1 MKLEITNPQ
10 SPLHCSVML
19 QERRKSG
26 VPLTPDFCREI
37 LTSSANQSV
46 AGKLL
51 DMIGNRLSAAPQ
63 ELDAYL
69 PYIEAMV
76 SRTVATPK
84 IIEKAA
90 NLVNEFFPYD
100 NYTAEEY
107 AFACRFAALKKH
119 AANSACIAQKL
130 LKRVKNGVRGDA
142 GTVYNPENPRFN
154 LDAGIYSAYPE
165 RLAPDMVR
173 MLRGFCRSG
182 GIRFSNPGSDIHS
195 DTSSR
200 SGSGNY
206 SDTSSR
212 SGSGIHSDTSSRSG
226 SDIQSDTSSRSGSG
240 LQSDSPS
247 RSGIRPGLYDD
258 APSAADIFLMGEM
271 GDLLAPC
278 AAGLL
283 QSNPGDIF
291 DVVAWLGIAAAELS
305 SPAQKDICAGSQKR
319 ILYALRNVR
328 ELPSEM
334 LHGEKAL
341 FPLLLDAV
349 GVRPADREFPALAR
363 QGKEI
368 YAGFLPLM
376 CRFHF
381 VEAFLPRLLEQKVDV
396 RTCLQEK
403 KYQGTP
409 ELLNVSLPEL
419 ASRAGSVDEAAW
431 LLHECFAFRVCRNTV
446 TQWLRYPETSGA
458 RLYEDYLIAQKE
470 GNATVSELAAAVN
483 RGALSNF
490 RLIALANREPFVNKP
505 RTDLRDNGLKALLN
519 VYCEA
524 YARKAEPPEDVYK
537 SIYNVRFGK
546 SGRLE
551 QDPRKPLELFRLA
564 VAELGYKRQPPELA
578 KLTRPGYG
586 YNRLLLKK
594 PFTR

>member
-51 DMIGNRLSAAPQ
+51 DMIENRLSAAPQ
-63 ELDAYL
+63 EIDAYL
-69 PYIEAMV
+69 PYVEAMV

-90 NLVNEFFPYD
+90 ILINEFFPYD

-119 AANSACIAQKL
+119 TANSACIAQKL

-182 GIRFSNPGSDIHS
+182 SIRP
-195 DTSSR
+195 DTL
-200 SGSGNY
+200 SG
-206 SDTSSR
+206 
-212 SGSGIHSDTSSRSG
+212 
-226 SDIQSDTSSRSGSG
+226 
-240 LQSDSPS
+240 P
-247 RSGIRPGLYDD
+247 GIRPGLYDD

-291 DVVAWLGIAAAELS
+291 DVVAWLGMAAAELS
-305 SPAQKDICAGSQKR
+305 SPAQKDTCAGCQKR

-328 ELPSEM
+328 EMPPEM

-381 VEAFLPRLLEQKVDV
+381 VEAFLPRLLEQRVNV
-396 RTCLQEK
+396 RACLQEE

-564 VAELGYKRQPPELA
+564 VAELEYKRQPPELA
-578 KLTRPGYG
+578 KLTRPGCG

>member
-19 QERRKSG
+19 QECRKSG

-107 AFACRFAALKKH
+107 AFACRFATLKKH

-200 SGSGNY
+200 SGSGN
-206 SDTSSR
+206 
-212 SGSGIHSDTSSRSG
+212 HSDTSSRSG
-226 SDIQSDTSSRSGSG
+226 SDIQSDTS
-240 LQSDSPS
+240 S

-446 TQWLRYPETSGA
+446 TQWLRYPEISGA

>member
-182 GIRFSNPGSDIHS
+182 SIRFSNPGSDIHS

-206 SDTSSR
+206 SDTS
-212 SGSGIHSDTSSRSG
+212 
-226 SDIQSDTSSRSGSG
+226 
-240 LQSDSPS
+240 S

>member
-182 GIRFSNPGSDIHS
+182 SIRFSNPGSDIHS

-206 SDTSSR
+206 SDTS
-212 SGSGIHSDTSSRSG
+212 
-226 SDIQSDTSSRSGSG
+226 
-240 LQSDSPS
+240 S

-305 SPAQKDICAGSQKR
+305 SPTQKDICAGSQKR

>member
-107 AFACRFAALKKH
+107 AFACRFATLKKH

-195 DTSSR
+195 DA
-200 SGSGNY
+200 
-206 SDTSSR
+206 SSR
-212 SGSGIHSDTSSRSG
+212 SGSGIHSDTS
-226 SDIQSDTSSRSGSG
+226 
-240 LQSDSPS
+240 S

-258 APSAADIFLMGEM
+258 APSAADIFLVGEM

-349 GVRPADREFPALAR
+349 GVRPADKEFPALAR

>member
-51 DMIGNRLSAAPQ
+51 DMIENRLSATPQ
-63 ELDAYL
+63 EIDAYL
-69 PYIEAMV
+69 PYVEAMV

-119 AANSACIAQKL
+119 TANSACIAQKL

-182 GIRFSNPGSDIHS
+182 SIRP
-195 DTSSR
+195 DTP
-200 SGSGNY
+200 SG
-206 SDTSSR
+206 
-212 SGSGIHSDTSSRSG
+212 
-226 SDIQSDTSSRSGSG
+226 
-240 LQSDSPS
+240 
-247 RSGIRPGLYDD
+247 SGIRPGLYDD

-291 DVVAWLGIAAAELS
+291 DAVAWLGIAAAELS
-305 SPAQKDICAGSQKR
+305 SPAQKDACAGCQKR

-328 ELPSEM
+328 EMPPEM

-381 VEAFLPRLLEQKVDV
+381 VEAFLPRLLEQRVDV
-396 RTCLQEK
+396 RACLQEE

-490 RLIALANREPFVNKP
+490 RLIALANREPYVNKP

-578 KLTRPGYG
+578 KLTRPGCG

>member
-63 ELDAYL
+63 ELDVYL

-107 AFACRFAALKKH
+107 AFACRFATLKKH

-182 GIRFSNPGSDIHS
+182 SIRFSNPGSDIHS

-200 SGSGNY
+200 SGSG
-206 SDTSSR
+206 
-212 SGSGIHSDTSSRSG
+212 IHSDTS
-226 SDIQSDTSSRSGSG
+226 
-240 LQSDSPS
+240 S

-258 APSAADIFLMGEM
+258 APSAADILLMGEM

-419 ASRAGSVDEAAW
+419 ASRAGSVDEAVW

>member
-37 LTSSANQSV
+37 LTSSANQSI
-46 AGKLL
+46 ARKLL
-51 DMIGNRLSAAPQ
+51 DMIENRLSAAPQ
-63 ELDAYL
+63 EIDAYL
-69 PYIEAMV
+69 PYVEALV

-107 AFACRFAALKKH
+107 AFSCRFAALKKH
-119 AANSACIAQKL
+119 TANSACIAQKL

-173 MLRGFCRSG
+173 MLRSFCRSG
-182 GIRFSNPGSDIHS
+182 GIRPV
-195 DTSSR
+195 TP
-200 SGSGNY
+200 SG
-206 SDTSSR
+206 
-212 SGSGIHSDTSSRSG
+212 
-226 SDIQSDTSSRSGSG
+226 
-240 LQSDSPS
+240 P
-247 RSGIRPGLYDD
+247 GIRPGLYDD

-291 DVVAWLGIAAAELS
+291 DAVAWLGIAAAELS
-305 SPAQKDICAGSQKR
+305 SPAQKDACAGCQKR

-328 ELPSEM
+328 EMPPEM

-381 VEAFLPRLLEQKVDV
+381 VEAFLPRLLEQRVDV
-396 RTCLQEK
+396 RACLQEE

-419 ASRAGSVDEAAW
+419 ASRAGSFDEAAW

-446 TQWLRYPETSGA
+446 TQWLRYPEISGA

-578 KLTRPGYG
+578 KLTCPGCG

>member
-182 GIRFSNPGSDIHS
+182 SIRFSNPGSDIHS
-195 DTSSR
+195 DTS
-200 SGSGNY
+200 
-206 SDTSSR
+206 
-212 SGSGIHSDTSSRSG
+212 
-226 SDIQSDTSSRSGSG
+226 
-240 LQSDSPS
+240 S

-578 KLTRPGYG
+578 KLTRPGCG

>member
-142 GTVYNPENPRFN
+142 GTVYDPENPRFN

-195 DTSSR
+195 DA
-200 SGSGNY
+200 
-206 SDTSSR
+206 SSR
-212 SGSGIHSDTSSRSG
+212 SGSGIH
-226 SDIQSDTSSRSGSG
+226 
-240 LQSDSPS
+240 SDSPS

>member
-107 AFACRFAALKKH
+107 AFACRFATLKKH

-182 GIRFSNPGSDIHS
+182 SIRFSNPGSDIHS

-200 SGSGNY
+200 SGSG
-206 SDTSSR
+206 
-212 SGSGIHSDTSSRSG
+212 IH
-226 SDIQSDTSSRSGSG
+226 
-240 LQSDSPS
+240 SDSPS

>member
-1 MKLEITNPQ
+1 
-10 SPLHCSVML
+10 
-19 QERRKSG
+19 
-26 VPLTPDFCREI
+26 
-37 LTSSANQSV
+37 
-46 AGKLL
+46 
-51 DMIGNRLSAAPQ
+51 
-63 ELDAYL
+63 
-69 PYIEAMV
+69 
-76 SRTVATPK
+76 
-84 IIEKAA
+84 
-90 NLVNEFFPYD
+90 
-100 NYTAEEY
+100 
-107 AFACRFAALKKH
+107 
-119 AANSACIAQKL
+119 
-130 LKRVKNGVRGDA
+130 
-142 GTVYNPENPRFN
+142 
-154 LDAGIYSAYPE
+154 
-165 RLAPDMVR
+165 
-173 MLRGFCRSG
+173 
-182 GIRFSNPGSDIHS
+182 
-195 DTSSR
+195 
-200 SGSGNY
+200 
-206 SDTSSR
+206 
-212 SGSGIHSDTSSRSG
+212 
-226 SDIQSDTSSRSGSG
+226 
-240 LQSDSPS
+240 
-247 RSGIRPGLYDD
+247 
-258 APSAADIFLMGEM
+258 MGEM

-291 DVVAWLGIAAAELS
+291 DVVAWLGMAAAELS
-305 SPAQKDICAGSQKR
+305 SPAQKDTCAGCQKR

-328 ELPSEM
+328 EMPPEM

-381 VEAFLPRLLEQKVDV
+381 VEAFLPRLLEQRVNV
-396 RTCLQEK
+396 RACLQEE

-578 KLTRPGYG
+578 KLTRPGCG

>member
-195 DTSSR
+195 DA
-200 SGSGNY
+200 
-206 SDTSSR
+206 SSR
-212 SGSGIHSDTSSRSG
+212 SGSGIHSDAS
-226 SDIQSDTSSRSGSG
+226 
-240 LQSDSPS
+240 S

-305 SPAQKDICAGSQKR
+305 SPAQKNICAGSQKR

>member
-51 DMIGNRLSAAPQ
+51 DMIENRLSAAPQ
-63 ELDAYL
+63 EIDAYL
-69 PYIEAMV
+69 PYVEAMV

-90 NLVNEFFPYD
+90 ILINEFFPYD

-107 AFACRFAALKKH
+107 AFSCRFAALKKH
-119 AANSACIAQKL
+119 TANSTCIAQKL

-182 GIRFSNPGSDIHS
+182 SIRPDTPSD
-195 DTSSR
+195 
-200 SGSGNY
+200 
-206 SDTSSR
+206 
-212 SGSGIHSDTSSRSG
+212 
-226 SDIQSDTSSRSGSG
+226 
-240 LQSDSPS
+240 P
-247 RSGIRPGLYDD
+247 GIRPGLYDD

-291 DVVAWLGIAAAELS
+291 DVVAWLGMAAAELS
-305 SPAQKDICAGSQKR
+305 SPAQKDTCAGCQKR

-328 ELPSEM
+328 EMPPEM

-381 VEAFLPRLLEQKVDV
+381 VEAFLPRLLEQRVNV
-396 RTCLQEK
+396 RACLQEE

-578 KLTRPGYG
+578 KLTRPGCG

>member
-142 GTVYNPENPRFN
+142 GTVYDPENPRFN

-182 GIRFSNPGSDIHS
+182 SIRFSNPGSDI
-195 DTSSR
+195 
-200 SGSGNY
+200 Y
-206 SDTSSR
+206 SDASSR
-212 SGSGIHSDTSSRSG
+212 SGSGIHSDTS
-226 SDIQSDTSSRSGSG
+226 
-240 LQSDSPS
+240 S

>member
-195 DTSSR
+195 DA
-200 SGSGNY
+200 
-206 SDTSSR
+206 
-212 SGSGIHSDTSSRSG
+212 
-226 SDIQSDTSSRSGSG
+226 SSRSGSG

>member
-51 DMIGNRLSAAPQ
+51 DMIENRLSAAPQ
-63 ELDAYL
+63 EIDAYL
-69 PYIEAMV
+69 PYVEAMV

-107 AFACRFAALKKH
+107 AFSCRFAALKKH
-119 AANSACIAQKL
+119 TANSACIAQKL

-182 GIRFSNPGSDIHS
+182 SIRP
-195 DTSSR
+195 DTL
-200 SGSGNY
+200 
-206 SDTSSR
+206 
-212 SGSGIHSDTSSRSG
+212 SGSGIQSDTPSNPG
-226 SDIQSDTSSRSGSG
+226 PGIQSDTPSNPGPG
-240 LQSDSPS
+240 IQSDTPS
-247 RSGIRPGLYDD
+247 NPGLGIRPDTPSDFGIRPGLYDD

-291 DVVAWLGIAAAELS
+291 DAVAWLGIAAAELS
-305 SPAQKDICAGSQKR
+305 SPAQKDACAGCQKR

-328 ELPSEM
+328 EMPPEM

-381 VEAFLPRLLEQKVDV
+381 VEAFLPRLLEQRVNV
-396 RTCLQEK
+396 RACLQEE

-578 KLTRPGYG
+578 KLTRPGCG

>member
-51 DMIGNRLSAAPQ
+51 DMIENRLSAAPQ
-63 ELDAYL
+63 EIDAYL
-69 PYIEAMV
+69 PYVEAMV

-107 AFACRFAALKKH
+107 AFSCRFAALKKH
-119 AANSACIAQKL
+119 TANSACIAQKL

-182 GIRFSNPGSDIHS
+182 SIRPDTLSGPGIQSDTPSNPGLGIRP
-195 DTSSR
+195 DTP
-200 SGSGNY
+200 
-206 SDTSSR
+206 
-212 SGSGIHSDTSSRSG
+212 SGSGIRPDTPSDPGIRP
-226 SDIQSDTSSRSGSG
+226 DTPSG
-240 LQSDSPS
+240 L
-247 RSGIRPGLYDD
+247 GIRPGLYDD

-291 DVVAWLGIAAAELS
+291 DVVAWLGMAAAELS
-305 SPAQKDICAGSQKR
+305 SPAQKDACAGCQKR

-328 ELPSEM
+328 EMPPEM

-368 YAGFLPLM
+368 YAGVLPLM

-381 VEAFLPRLLEQKVDV
+381 VEAFLPRLLEQRVNV
-396 RTCLQEK
+396 RACLQEE

-578 KLTRPGYG
+578 KLTRPGCG

>member
-195 DTSSR
+195 DA
-200 SGSGNY
+200 
-206 SDTSSR
+206 SSR

-240 LQSDSPS
+240 IHFDTSS

-328 ELPSEM
+328 ELPSEI

-396 RTCLQEK
+396 ICCCK
-403 KYQGTP
+403 
-409 ELLNVSLPEL
+409 
-419 ASRAGSVDEAAW
+419 
-431 LLHECFAFRVCRNTV
+431 
-446 TQWLRYPETSGA
+446 
-458 RLYEDYLIAQKE
+458 
-470 GNATVSELAAAVN
+470 GN
-483 RGALSNF
+483 F
-490 RLIALANREPFVNKP
+490 
-505 RTDLRDNGLKALLN
+505 
-519 VYCEA
+519 
-524 YARKAEPPEDVYK
+524 
-537 SIYNVRFGK
+537 
-546 SGRLE
+546 
-551 QDPRKPLELFRLA
+551 
-564 VAELGYKRQPPELA
+564 
-578 KLTRPGYG
+578 
-586 YNRLLLKK
+586 
-594 PFTR
+594 

>member
-195 DTSSR
+195 DAS
-200 SGSGNY
+200 
-206 SDTSSR
+206 
-212 SGSGIHSDTSSRSG
+212 
-226 SDIQSDTSSRSGSG
+226 
-240 LQSDSPS
+240 S

-458 RLYEDYLIAQKE
+458 HLYEDYLIAQKE

>member
-195 DTSSR
+195 DA
-200 SGSGNY
+200 
-206 SDTSSR
+206 SSR
-212 SGSGIHSDTSSRSG
+212 SGSGIH
-226 SDIQSDTSSRSGSG
+226 
-240 LQSDSPS
+240 SDSPS

>member
-51 DMIGNRLSAAPQ
+51 DMIENRLSAAPQ
-63 ELDAYL
+63 EIDAYL
-69 PYIEAMV
+69 PYVEAMV

-107 AFACRFAALKKH
+107 AFSCRFAALKKH
-119 AANSACIAQKL
+119 TANSTCIAQKL

-182 GIRFSNPGSDIHS
+182 SIRPDTLSGPG
-195 DTSSR
+195 
-200 SGSGNY
+200 
-206 SDTSSR
+206 
-212 SGSGIHSDTSSRSG
+212 
-226 SDIQSDTSSRSGSG
+226 IQSDTPSNPG
-240 LQSDSPS
+240 L
-247 RSGIRPGLYDD
+247 GIRPGLYDD

-291 DVVAWLGIAAAELS
+291 DVVAWLGMAAAELS
-305 SPAQKDICAGSQKR
+305 SPAQKDACAGCQKR

-328 ELPSEM
+328 EMPPEM

-341 FPLLLDAV
+341 FVRQTGNFPL
-349 GVRPADREFPALAR
+349 
-363 QGKEI
+363 
-368 YAGFLPLM
+368 
-376 CRFHF
+376 
-381 VEAFLPRLLEQKVDV
+381 
-396 RTCLQEK
+396 
-403 KYQGTP
+403 
-409 ELLNVSLPEL
+409 
-419 ASRAGSVDEAAW
+419 
-431 LLHECFAFRVCRNTV
+431 
-446 TQWLRYPETSGA
+446 
-458 RLYEDYLIAQKE
+458 
-470 GNATVSELAAAVN
+470 
-483 RGALSNF
+483 
-490 RLIALANREPFVNKP
+490 
-505 RTDLRDNGLKALLN
+505 
-519 VYCEA
+519 
-524 YARKAEPPEDVYK
+524 
-537 SIYNVRFGK
+537 
-546 SGRLE
+546 
-551 QDPRKPLELFRLA
+551 
-564 VAELGYKRQPPELA
+564 
-578 KLTRPGYG
+578 
-586 YNRLLLKK
+586 
-594 PFTR
+594 